1 MKSEFL
7 KIANVKTQKE
17 FYDKYPNEASF
28 FAAHPEA
35 KHLKTMARGGSAS
48 GNKQQQQI
56 MQIIQ
61 AYAKA
66 SGSDPRQ
73 IMQQL
78 QQMQPQ
84 QQQQALQQMMQS
96 LQGQGQQMMAQ
107 QQGQPQM
114 QLGGGAYIT
123 HPQMFADGGSN
134 DMIGPQQGDV
144 TYSKSSNRPTPVIG
158 NPIVN
163 AKNIVNPQKNVSV
176 VDFLAAQGMNKTD
189 YASRKQLAEAA
200 GIIGYK
206 GTSSQNLQLMD
217 VLKNHP
223 NMLNSN
229 IKDPIKHI
237 AKSIS
242 KTSISTP
249 ITSVSSNNLNFLID
263 PNNIEDRKKMMGV
276 NKPRSTTK
284 EPPFGIAA
292 AKSMTDPVPFYSN
305 EYYNQTLSKP
315 MTQDDSRYLESGMI
329 EDKNKNELYA
339 IKNGKVV
346 KTIPVMTGLNKNGN
360 INDKGLAWLEA
371 HPEEAKKFRATPVGS
386 YISKSN
392 KDIYGQPGFNMLP
405 IQAFGQPAPK
415 AVGLAQHVV
424 YGANGIDPAEYKRR
438 MKIMS
443 GPGEQRVGSYG
454 CTNMNGQ
461 DIDCLT
467 GQLFP
472 QGDTTIV
479 TDSRN
484 PKDQDF
490 LRKKYG
496 IKKMGGEP
504 CYECGGSY
512 AEGGYY
518 MGNDGQRHKS
528 TKANWSGNAFYADGG
543 SAPLEYPHMFKYPP
557 TYEIGP
563 HMAYGGYYQ
572 DGGMQQDPSQEQPQ
586 QGQGVDPQQIM
597 QEIAQKLQQGEDPNQ
612 IVQELVQEGVPQDQA
627 QQMVQQV
634 VQQMQQQ
641 APPDQGQG
649 QPGMKYGGIHINPA
663 NKGKFN
669 ATKKATGKSTEEL
682 THSKNPITKK
692 RAIFAQNSAKW
703 KHETGGQYGGQ
714 YMQDGGISIGQT
726 MDVTPEQAQYLK
738 QMGYTFE
745 KI

>member
-61 AYAKA
+61 AYAKV

-114 QLGGGAYIT
+114 QMGGGLNHYDTEYAYGGYTT
-123 HPQMFADGGSN
+123 HPYQVDNHHYQKGGQNSDATYVKRSDNPVFVKNQDQPFNSN
-134 DMIGPQQGDV
+134 PE
-144 TYSKSSNRPTPVIG
+144 SNF
-158 NPIVN
+158 
-163 AKNIVNPQKNVSV
+163 Q
-176 VDFLAAQGMNKTD
+176 
-189 YASRKQLAEAA
+189 
-200 GIIGYK
+200 IGY
-206 GTSSQNLQLMD
+206 N
-217 VLKNHP
+217 VLKSLP
-223 NMLNSN
+223 KLGWEKLNV
-229 IKDPIKHI
+229 DMPVYTF
-237 AKSIS
+237 S
-242 KTSISTP
+242 K
-249 ITSVSSNNLNFLID
+249 LARLG
-263 PNNIEDRKKMMGV
+263 EKLGA
-276 NKPRSTTK
+276 
-284 EPPFGIAA
+284 EP
-292 AKSMTDPVPFYSN
+292 
-305 EYYNQTLSKP
+305 
-315 MTQDDSRYLESGMI
+315 
-329 EDKNKNELYA
+329 
-339 IKNGKVV
+339 
-346 KTIPVMTGLNKNGN
+346 
-360 INDKGLAWLEA
+360 
-371 HPEEAKKFRATPVGS
+371 
-386 YISKSN
+386 N
-392 KDIYGQPGFNMLP
+392 KD
-405 IQAFGQPAPK
+405 
-415 AVGLAQHVV
+415 
-424 YGANGIDPAEYKRR
+424 
-438 MKIMS
+438 
-443 GPGEQRVGSYG
+443 
-454 CTNMNGQ
+454 
-461 DIDCLT
+461 
-467 GQLFP
+467 LFP
-472 QGDTTIV
+472 QSPYYNLTGAQRELKELNDLQKQRWSKI
-479 TDSRN
+479 
-484 PKDQDF
+484 
-490 LRKKYG
+490 
-496 IKKMGGEP
+496 IKGE
-504 CYECGGSY
+504 YS
-512 AEGGYY
+512 EGGYY

-528 TKANWSGNAFYADGG
+528 TGANWSGNAFYADGG

-557 TYEIGP
+557 YYEIGP

-572 DGGMQQDPSQEQPQ
+572 DGGQQPQ
-586 QGQGVDPQQIM
+586 QSQGVDPQQIM

-627 QQMVQQV
+627 QQMVQAV

-641 APPDQGQG
+641 QGGGQDQGQS
-649 QPGMKYGGIHINPA
+649 GMKYGGIHINPA
-663 NKGKFN
+663 NKGKFT

-692 RAIFAQNSAKW
+692 RAIFAQNAAKW

-745 KI
+745 KL